1 MMIIA
6 IPLRCDITYPQNV
19 LWTNKKQKHGL
30 DFTKAVLILGDEY
43 IVSFL
48 LYSILK
54 ITYIIMKINQSRTS
68 TNLLLFYY
76 AKINPKLRRL

>member
-6 IPLRCDITYPQNV
+6 IPLRSDITHPQNV
-19 LWTNKKQKHGL
+19 LCTNKKQKHGL
-30 DFTKAVLILGDEY
+30 DFTKAVLILDDEY